1 MGVQGMI
8 IFNLCIKKPFPAEL
22 PVLQQ
27 QLGAGPGA
35 ARANTARA
43 EGLEVALIQ
52 RPHLLVAGQEGPR
65 AALSRGLIP

>member
-8 IFNLCIKKPFPAEL
+8 LFNLCMKKTFLTEL

-35 ARANTARA
+35 ARAKTARA
-43 EGLEVALIQ
+43 EGLEVAVTPKAMFACGWL
-52 RPHLLVAGQEGPR
+52 
-65 AALSRGLIP
+65 